1 MFLRFHTYKTII
13 LSLCL
18 LILGVLSFIPTKVS
32 ASNLADD
39 ITGQYTRGAETAEL
53 SKVDDPRLAVA
64 GIIKEILKLLGTIFL
79 ALTVYAGFQLMTA
92 RGDEGKVE
100 KAQKTIQAA
109 VIGLTVILA
118 AYSITAFVTKS
129 TKSAVTGEFEQSGD
143 TPLKWSD
150 L

>member
-1 MFLRFHTYKTII
+1 MFQRFHTFTGSFLLMSFLF
-13 LSLCL
+13 LSVAC
-18 LILGVLSFIPTKVS
+18 FPTSVS
-32 ASNLADD
+32 ASSLADD
-39 ITGQYTRGAETAEL
+39 IKGQYTTGATTAEL
-53 SKVDDPRLAVA
+53 GKVDDPRLAVA

-79 ALTVYAGFQLMTA
+79 VLTVYAGFQLITA
-92 RGDEGKVE
+92 RGDETKVE

-129 TKSAVTGEFEQSGD
+129 TKSAVTGEIEQSGD

-150 L
+150 F